1 MKSLVQRVSKR
12 MNPLLRLVKY
22 IKRKTWYAIALVIF
36 AAIMDSAFTL
46 ATPMVVRQ
54 IINQVFE
61 ESNFSAFKLWLPIY
75 ISIGFLAAIFRFTQR
90 YVNEYVSQKV
100 IFDIRNQLFSKI
112 QSQSIDFFDR
122 METGQLIARGTSD
135 MEAIR
140 RLLSI
145 GLRIFLRAIFLY
157 IGIFVLIGVMDVTLM
172 LITLGIA
179 PLLFIVMFSYARKA
193 RPLMREIQNKFGD
206 MNNILAENVYGS
218 RVVRAFAAEK
228 FEEKKFENE
237 NQLYLDMN
245 IRMARLRAFLTTTF
259 PVILGTGSFF
269 LLYFGGKAYIAGA
282 LVGGIGTLIAVNSY
296 LVLLQM
302 PTRFLSFAI
311 LHFQNGIASL
321 NRIFE
326 VIDMEKK
333 VLEKEDAEDMPAI
346 KGNVNFKNITFT
358 YAEDSPP
365 VLRNVN
371 LEIKPG
377 ETVAFLGTT
386 GSGKSTIVSLVPRF
400 YDPQEGEVLID
411 QVDIKEF
418 KIESLRKQIAL
429 VQQES
434 FLFAKTIKE
443 NIAFGKPDATD
454 EEIIRVA
461 KIAQAHDFIMET
473 PNGYETEVGERGVK
487 LSGGQKQRLTIARAL
502 LLNSPILIMDDSSSA
517 LDFETENQF
526 QQAVSELIKGR
537 TTLIVTQRLSTIKF
551 ATLIVVM
558 DQGQIMEQGT
568 HDELIAK
575 RGLYKHLYETQ
586 LIEQEFDI
594 NSDVFETIE
603 DQENETRD
611 LSGGHK

>member
-1 MKSLVQRVSKR
+1 
-12 MNPLLRLVKY
+12 
-22 IKRKTWYAIALVIF
+22 
-36 AAIMDSAFTL
+36 
-46 ATPMVVRQ
+46 
-54 IINQVFE
+54 
-61 ESNFSAFKLWLPIY
+61 
-75 ISIGFLAAIFRFTQR
+75 
-90 YVNEYVSQKV
+90 
-100 IFDIRNQLFSKI
+100 
-112 QSQSIDFFDR
+112 
-122 METGQLIARGTSD
+122 
-135 MEAIR
+135 
-140 RLLSI
+140 
-145 GLRIFLRAIFLY
+145 
-157 IGIFVLIGVMDVTLM
+157 
-172 LITLGIA
+172 
-179 PLLFIVMFSYARKA
+179 
-193 RPLMREIQNKFGD
+193 
-206 MNNILAENVYGS
+206 
-218 RVVRAFAAEK
+218 
-228 FEEKKFENE
+228 
-237 NQLYLDMN
+237 
-245 IRMARLRAFLTTTF
+245 
-259 PVILGTGSFF
+259 
-269 LLYFGGKAYIAGA
+269 
-282 LVGGIGTLIAVNSY
+282 
-296 LVLLQM
+296 
-302 PTRFLSFAI
+302 
-311 LHFQNGIASL
+311 
-321 NRIFE
+321 
-326 VIDMEKK
+326 
-333 VLEKEDAEDMPAI
+333 
-346 KGNVNFKNITFT
+346 
-358 YAEDSPP
+358 
-365 VLRNVN
+365 
-371 LEIKPG
+371 
-377 ETVAFLGTT
+377 
-386 GSGKSTIVSLVPRF
+386 
-400 YDPQEGEVLID
+400 
-411 QVDIKEF
+411 VDIKEF